1 MNIAFKSFFQEW
13 VFFTFNAKLKF
24 AIKVSLSLTLAYMIP
39 MAMGWA
45 QPNTAAITVMLIA
58 SVGGVSESLSKGII
72 RVVGTVIG
80 ATMGIALIALFP
92 QDRLLYLLTLSLLVS
107 IITYLY
113 YAYQGDS
120 TVFMLSAMVMM
131 MIYLSGPQNAFIY
144 GIDRTYMTIFGIV
157 VYTFVGIFLW
167 PIKSTSENLNDEPKG
182 VRFIWLDP
190 EYLKSTLQLFIVFW
204 FSVAF
209 WIYLNP
215 PGGFL
220 IVILATMLGLLTTF
234 SPLKPSILIVLFTL
248 GFIFATLMYILV
260 LPNLVYAWELALFLF
275 FYTFIAFYLLNQKLT
290 IFFLLGLFVLGIENT
305 MSYNFDV
312 FLMTLLVFYIFLVIL
327 MFFHNFPFS
336 AKPEHLF
343 YLLKDRFFK
352 HSTAL
357 IELEKQEE
365 KTWIMLKK
373 VDYHKQHLHIS
384 LQKLK
389 LWGGKIDTNYFNQ
402 ISKEQIN
409 QFVTECEEYVAK
421 KNSLQNCYNTSDKIN
436 WQSLKV
442 NKF

>member
-1 MNIAFKSFFQEW
+1 MNEWLFFSFSD
-13 VFFTFNAKLKF
+13 KLKF

-58 SVGGVSESLSKGII
+58 SVGGVSESVTKGII
-72 RVVGTVIG
+72 RVIGTIIG
-80 ATMGIALIALFP
+80 ATLGIALISLFP
-92 QDRLLYLLTLSLLVS
+92 QERFLYLLSLSLIVS
-107 IITYLY
+107 VITYLY

-131 MIYLSGPQNAFIY
+131 MIYLSGPDNAFIY
-144 GIDRTYMTIFGIV
+144 GIDRTYMTIFGIA

-167 PIKSTSENLNDEPKG
+167 PFKAPSKNLNDEPKG

-190 EYLKSTLQLFIVFW
+190 EYLKATVQLFFVFW

-220 IVILATMLGLLTTF
+220 VVILASMLGLLTTF
-234 SPLKPSILIVLFTL
+234 SPLKPSILIILFTL
-248 GFIFATLMYILV
+248 GFIFATLMYVFV

-275 FYTFIAFYLLNQKLT
+275 AYTFIAFYLISPKLT
-290 IFFLLGLFVLGIENT
+290 IFFLLGLFVLGIDNT

-327 MFFHNFPFS
+327 MFFYNFPFS
-336 AKPEHLF
+336 SRPEHLF
-343 YLLKDRFFK
+343 TVLKERFFK
-352 HSTAL
+352 HTSAL
-357 IELEKQEE
+357 IELKGQD
-365 KTWIMLKK
+365 TLSLFTRLKLN
-373 VDYHKQHLHIS
+373 YYQQHQHRCVS
-384 LQKLK
+384 KLK
-389 LWGGKIDTNYFNQ
+389 LWGSKIDTDYFNKV
-402 ISKEQIN
+402 SKEQIN
-409 QFVTECEEYVAK
+409 EFIVECEKYLLNNA
-421 KNSLQNCYNTSDKIN
+421 SLQSCYNTSEKIN

>member
-1 MNIAFKSFFQEW
+1 MNIALGTFLNEWLFFKFSD
-13 VFFTFNAKLKF
+13 KLKF

-58 SVGGVSESLSKGII
+58 SVGGVSESVTKGII
-72 RVVGTVIG
+72 RVIGTIIG
-80 ATMGIALIALFP
+80 ATLGIVLISLFP
-92 QDRLLYLLTLSLLVS
+92 QDRLLYLLALSLIVS
-107 IITYLY
+107 VITYLY

-131 MIYLSGPQNAFIY
+131 MIYLSGPANAFIY

-157 VYTFVGIFLW
+157 IYTFVGIFLW
-167 PIKSTSENLNDEPKG
+167 PFKAPSKSLNDEPKG

-190 EYLKSTLQLFIVFW
+190 EYFKATLQLFSVFW

-220 IVILATMLGLLTTF
+220 VVILASMLGLLTTF
-234 SPLKPSILIVLFTL
+234 SPLKPSVLIILFSL
-248 GFIFATLMYILV
+248 GFIFATLMYVFV

-275 FYTFIAFYLLNQKLT
+275 IYTFIAFYLINPKLT
-290 IFFLLGLFVLGIENT
+290 IFFLLGLFVLGVENS

-312 FLMTLLVFYIFLVIL
+312 FLMTLLIFYMFLVIL
-327 MFFHNFPFS
+327 MFFYNFPFS

-343 YLLKDRFFK
+343 TLLKERFFK
-352 HSTAL
+352 HSFAL
-357 IELEKQEE
+357 AK
-365 KTWIMLKK
+365 LKK
-373 VDYHKQHLHIS
+373 KDTLSWFEKIRLNYYLIHQQRSVL
-384 LQKLK
+384 KLK
-389 LWGGKIDTNYFNQ
+389 LWGSKIDAAYFNQ
-402 ISKEQIN
+402 VSKEEIN
-409 QFVTECEEYVAK
+409 EFISECEKYLLNDV
-421 KNSLQNCYNTSDKIN
+421 SLESCYNTSSKIN